1 MKNEE
6 VILAN
11 YGFALTN
18 YNGIEVYS
26 NNKLTKHFFSEA
38 GQKSKIV
45 IHHTAGG
52 FEGDL
57 ITLLSSTVSVAFLIS
72 PQGKIVMLHHPKF
85 WAWHLGRGALGGNE
99 VQSRIS
105 IGIELSNWGFLVL
118 KGDIL
123 FNYLGRPYC
132 RISDTHL
139 YEESKPWKRFGNV
152 NVRYFSKYTE
162 NQYISLK
169 LIKDKLCE
177 LYGIPNVRY
186 TKGYSNEVIGFSGIT
201 THTDFRL
208 DKYDLSPIFD
218 WSKIMSIQTQTQ
230 V

>member
-1 MKNEE
+1 MRTEE
-6 VILAN
+6 VILRD

-26 NNKLTKHFFSEA
+26 NNKLTDHFYREA

-57 ITLLSSTVSVAFLIS
+57 MTLVSSKVSVAFLIS
-72 PQGKIVMLHHPKF
+72 PKGKIVMLHHPKY

-99 VQSRIS
+99 TQSRLG
-105 IGIELSNWGFLVL
+105 IGIELSNWGFLVR

-123 FNYLGRPYC
+123 YNYLGRPYC
-132 RISDTHL
+132 RMADTQL
-139 YEESKPWKRFGNV
+139 YQESIPWKRFGNV

-162 NQYISLK
+162 EQYVSLK
-169 LIKDKLCE
+169 NLKDKLCQ
-177 LYGIPNVRY
+177 LYGIPDVKFS
-186 TKGYSNEVIGFSGIT
+186 KGYSTEVINFKGIT

-218 WSKIMSIQTQTQ
+218 WTKIISQAI
-230 V
+230 